1 MSDFGAF
8 KDWALLILGN
18 IFIVI
23 MAIRALTAYMKRD
36 WGDFTTNLVV
46 AIVIA
51 YIVYANDS
59 AMALLTRLA
68 NMVFG
73 G

>member
-8 KDWALLILGN
+8 KDWALVVLGN

-23 MAIRALTAYMKRD
+23 MLVRAIMAYTKRD
-36 WGDFTTNLVV
+36 WGDFATNLIV
-46 AIVIA
+46 AIVVA
-51 YIVYANDS
+51 FLVYAND
-59 AMALLTRLA
+59 AAIALIVNIGR
-68 NMVFG
+68 MVFG